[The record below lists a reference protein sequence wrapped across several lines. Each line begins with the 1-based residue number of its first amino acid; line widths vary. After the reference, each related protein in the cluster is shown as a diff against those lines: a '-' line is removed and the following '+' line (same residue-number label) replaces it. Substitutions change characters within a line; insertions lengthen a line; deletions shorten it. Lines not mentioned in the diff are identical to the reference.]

1 MVKKTL
7 IAAGVL
13 LVIALIAVVVQV
25 VSHRA
30 WERRVWACYT
40 DLGSGT
46 VPLRARFTVPER
58 CRASEIIVAD
68 LGAPNA
74 EVLFGFRPPRAMW
87 VSYALRTVD
96 YDTYVIEVRQR
107 DGRAFAQIHH
117 GSD

>member
-1 MVKKTL
+1 MKKIL

-13 LVIALIAVVVQV
+13 LAIALIAVVVQV
-25 VSHRA
+25 VSHRS
-30 WERRVWACYT
+30 WERRVWACYA

-46 VPLRARFTVPER
+46 IPLKTRFAIPER
-58 CRASEIIVAD
+58 CQASEMVVAD

-87 VSYALRTVD
+87 VSYAMRTAD
-96 YDTYVIEVRQR
+96 YDSYVIEVRQR
-107 DGRAFAQIHH
+107 DGRTYAQIHH